1 MASRFTGGYLSPRPS
16 PALLAAALVA
26 LTLVWGTTWAAIR
39 IGLGG
44 IPPLTGVSLR
54 FLAASL
60 LLLALA
66 PLAKVRFGRTAI
78 ERRLWWSNALL
89 SFVGSYVVVYWAE
102 QYVPSGLGS
111 ILFATFPLI
120 VTVLAHFVLP
130 GERMTP
136 LSSIG
141 VLVGFVGVG
150 VIFSE
155 DLRKLGGPMV
165 TTAAAVFLISPL
177 VSAIAS
183 VAVKKWGAGIH
194 PVSLTAVP
202 MGMASAITG
211 VLALGFERDR
221 ALRFDAVSVGAILYL
236 AVLGSAFTFTV
247 YYWLMKH
254 LPATRLALIAY
265 TIPVVAVF
273 VGAVFLD
280 EPLTGRVLAG
290 SVLVLGGVALA
301 VRGQ

>member
-1 MASRFTGGYLSPRPS
+1 MGG
-16 PALLAAALVA
+16 V
-26 LTLVWGTTWAAIR
+26 
-39 IGLGG
+39 
-44 IPPLTGVSLR
+44 PPLTGVSLR
-54 FLAASL
+54 FLVASL

-66 PLAKVRFGRTAI
+66 PLARVRFGRTAV
-78 ERRLWWSNALL
+78 ERRLWWANALL

-120 VTVLAHFVLP
+120 VTVLAHFALP

-136 LSSIG
+136 LASVG
-141 VLVGFVGVG
+141 VVLGFVGVG

-155 DLRKLGGPMV
+155 DLGKLGGPMV
-165 TTAAAVFLISPL
+165 TTAAVVFLASPI

-183 VAVKKWGAGIH
+183 VAIKKWGAGIH

-211 VLALGFERDR
+211 VLALTFERER
-221 ALRFDAVSVGAILYL
+221 EIRFDAVSVGAVLYL

-254 LPATRLALIAY
+254 LPASRLALIAY

-280 EPLTGRVLAG
+280 EAITGRVLAG
-290 SVLVLGGVALA
+290 SALVLCGVALA
-301 VRGQ
+301 VGSHRSDRREPGQ